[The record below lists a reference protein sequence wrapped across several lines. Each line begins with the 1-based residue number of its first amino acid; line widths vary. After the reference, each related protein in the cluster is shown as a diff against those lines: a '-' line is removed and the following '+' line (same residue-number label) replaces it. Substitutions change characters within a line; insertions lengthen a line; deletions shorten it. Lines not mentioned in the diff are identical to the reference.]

1 VSSIYPAAGAS
12 MRTFLLALIAINQVV
27 GPILFRRALV
37 AAGEL
42 PDRTPADGGAAVGT
56 PVAGH

>member
-1 VSSIYPAAGAS
+1 